1 MKLIIILFVSLGIKN
16 ALNSRGFRL
25 VIVFWPF
32 CSIFSYVPQK
42 DPIILV
48 FGKIEGGHV
57 APQKMLLLD
66 PLRACVQS
74 FEFVFD

>member
-25 VIVFWPF
+25 
-32 CSIFSYVPQK
+32 
-42 DPIILV
+42 